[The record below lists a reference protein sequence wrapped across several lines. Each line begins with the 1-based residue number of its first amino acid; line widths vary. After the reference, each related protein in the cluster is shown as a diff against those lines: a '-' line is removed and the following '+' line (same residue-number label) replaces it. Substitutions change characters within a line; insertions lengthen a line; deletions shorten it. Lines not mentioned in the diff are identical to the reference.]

1 MELITNH
8 QRVTYERI
16 LPWMREMFG
25 TLVSE
30 SADDLSVAVRV
41 GSAVAET
48 HVGPW
53 GHLESTIT
61 TRARVVEGAE
71 LSSRLLYF
79 LMRKNMEVRFGG
91 FGLDEDGTVVYSHSI
106 VGSTCD
112 RQELQASVNSVVAIA
127 DQYDDEIVRMAGG
140 RRAVDGG

>member
-1 MELITNH
+1 MDLVTEP
-8 QRVTYERI
+8 QRATYERI
-16 LPWMREMFG
+16 LPWMRELFG
-25 TLVSE
+25 GLLSE
-30 SADDLSVAVRV
+30 SSDGFSVAVRI

-53 GHLESTIT
+53 GHDETTIT

-71 LSSRLLYF
+71 LSTHLLYY
-79 LMRKNMEVRFGG
+79 LMRKNLEVRFGA
-91 FGLDEDGTVVYSHSI
+91 FGVDEEGTIVYSHSI

-112 RQELQASVNSVVAIA
+112 RQELRASVHSVVAIA

-140 RRAVDGG
+140 RRAVDVG